1 MKKTAAS
8 LLVCIFLIQVF
19 SPMAF
24 AATESNAYINEY
36 GAGLSNPSS
45 NVIQVDFH
53 VYGTGYMSSLGAN
66 IIYLYE
72 DGALLAMFSRY
83 NPAYTSYMMAT
94 NSYRFF
100 GSISYPAKPGST
112 YYAIVTFFATDG
124 YGTGTEGCTTG
135 TLTIPSSP

>member
-1 MKKTAAS
+1 MKKTAVS
-8 LLVCIFLIQVF
+8 LLVCILLIQIF
-19 SPMAF
+19 SPLAL
-24 AATESNAYINEY
+24 AATESNAYISEY
-36 GAGLSNPSS
+36 GAGLSSPSS

-53 VYGTGYMSSLGAN
+53 VYGTGYMSSLGSS

-72 DGALLAMFSRY
+72 DGSLLATFSRY
-83 NPAYTSYMMAT
+83 NPAYTSYMMTT

-112 YYAIVTFFATDG
+112 YFAVVGFFATDG
-124 YGTGTEGCTTG
+124 SGTGTEGCTTG